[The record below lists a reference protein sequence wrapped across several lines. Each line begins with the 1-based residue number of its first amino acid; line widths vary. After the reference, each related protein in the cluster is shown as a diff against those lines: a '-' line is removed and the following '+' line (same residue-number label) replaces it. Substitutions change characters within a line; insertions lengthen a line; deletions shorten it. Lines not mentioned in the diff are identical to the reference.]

1 MKTIFSIGE
10 TAKINNVS
18 IQALRHY
25 DKIGLLKPS
34 YVNEESGYRYYTLD
48 QFIYLDI
55 IKYAKMFGIPLK
67 EVRDTLSSGDMQEI
81 SIKIRTYRDMLE
93 KQIETL
99 FSVNKRF
106 TKVTELIEYGL
117 EAVQQ
122 QEPYQRWINKR
133 HIIKLKDQDEVVNF
147 EVNSRKIEI
156 DMLQSN
162 LEFAFESGYFID
174 IPLFMNLGKESFISA
189 YMTVMGGDE
198 LTHFISENEYVFSH
212 IPEGNYVCLT
222 YNEHNKMERI
232 KKMQD
237 YLNQINMRETTIIL
251 VTELYDNFESQ
262 SHEIQ
267 VYLQP
272 QHNY

>member
-1 MKTIFSIGE
+1 MKFSIGE

-81 SIKIRTYRDMLE
+81 SIKIRAYRDMLE

-99 FSVNKRF
+99 SSVNKRF

-122 QEPYQRWINKR
+122 QEPYQRCINKR
-133 HIIKLKDQDEVVNF
+133 RIIKLKDQGEVFNF
-147 EVNSRKIEI
+147 ELNSRKIEM

-162 LEFAFESGYFID
+162 LEFDFESGFFID
-174 IPLFMNLGKESFISA
+174 IPLFLNLGKESFISA
-189 YMTVMGGDE
+189 YMRVTGGDE
-198 LTHFISENEYVFSH
+198 LKHFIPENEYVLSH
-212 IPEGNYVCLT
+212 IPEGKYVCLT

-237 YLNQINMRETTIIL
+237 YLNRNNVRETTVIL
-251 VTELYDNFESQ
+251 VTELYDNFDSQ

-272 QHNY
+272 

>member
-1 MKTIFSIGE
+1 MRTIFSIGE

-34 YVNEESGYRYYTLD
+34 YVNKDSGYRYYTLD

-55 IKYAKMFGIPLK
+55 IKYAKIFGIPLK
-67 EVRDTLSSGDMQEI
+67 EVRDTLSSGDMQEV

-93 KQIETL
+93 KQMETL
-99 FSVNKRF
+99 FSVNRRF
-106 TKVTELIEYGL
+106 TKVAELIEYGL

-122 QEPYQRWINKR
+122 QEPYLKWINKR
-133 HIIKLKDQDEVVNF
+133 RIIKLKDQNEVVNF
-147 EVNSRKIEI
+147 ELNSRKIEI
-156 DMLQSN
+156 DMFQSN

-174 IPLFMNLGKESFISA
+174 IPLFINLGKESFISA

-198 LTHFISENEYVFSH
+198 ITHFKPENEYVLSH
-212 IPEGNYVCLT
+212 IPEGKYVCLT
-222 YNEHNKMERI
+222 YNNHNKMERI

-237 YLNQINMRETTIIL
+237 YLNGIHMKETTIIL
-251 VTELYDNFESQ
+251 VSELYDNFDNQ

-267 VYLQP
+267 VYLHP
-272 QHNY
+272 